1 MSNLY
6 IGAIGEKLIE
16 LGLLWNGWAPAN
28 LNQSVKNAPN
38 VDLLAAKGNKTVSLQ
53 IKTSGPN
60 SQSMLQLGYK
70 SEKGVFNTKDGPK
83 AEFIIFVRLF
93 DKEQYEIYVVPFEE
107 AERVATQTY
116 LDWKK
121 TPKKDGSKRKR
132 SPAVIRFTPN
142 RNRPDVSNYQE
153 KWSHY
158 KDAWHLLDKSA
169 SHLDD

>member
-60 SQSMLQLGYK
+60 SQSML
-70 SEKGVFNTKDGPK
+70 
-83 AEFIIFVRLF
+83 
-93 DKEQYEIYVVPFEE
+93 
-107 AERVATQTY
+107 
-116 LDWKK
+116 
-121 TPKKDGSKRKR
+121 
-132 SPAVIRFTPN
+132 
-142 RNRPDVSNYQE
+142 
-153 KWSHY
+153 
-158 KDAWHLLDKSA
+158 
-169 SHLDD
+169 